1 MNFFDLR
8 RFLYAFKPNTFG
20 KNNMDAEIACSMKAA
35 KALVALHISLAHPS
49 DGAHTLKLGEMG
61 ERCSMSVGYHRYEQE
76 LFDFWDTALT
86 SKP

>member
-1 MNFFDLR
+1 
-8 RFLYAFKPNTFG
+8 
-20 KNNMDAEIACSMKAA
+20 MDAEIACSMKAA